1 MKNNQLNKP
10 YIGVTGVTTR
20 SQALSLHELM
30 PVDCSYDLM
39 IGVLASNKT
48 LAGEPDLFPN
58 QTPDR
63 LEIAKIFVARN
74 GILNLLHYYTNDRAG
89 LLHQLAHAF
98 VLAGKNCHGL
108 QLNMP
113 WPDPE
118 VIKKF
123 RRLYPATRVVVQ
135 ISRDALAEFD
145 GDLQACAAEAEKYN
159 KVATDLLFDLSG
171 GEGRPIDTDLAW
183 KFSESFGGS
192 CNLVIAG
199 GLDAKS
205 LPSLQS
211 YFRTFADVSIDA
223 QGKLRNSSD
232 HLDLRKAKKYLQKA
246 LALLHS

>member
-1 MKNNQLNKP
+1 MIIRP

-20 SQALSLHELM
+20 QQAITLCRQM
-30 PVDCSYDLM
+30 PKVCKFDLM

-48 LAGEPDLFPN
+48 LSGEADLFPN

-63 LEIAKIFVARN
+63 LAIAKIFAARN
-74 GILNLLHYYTNDRAG
+74 GLLNLLHYYTNDRSG
-89 LLHQLAHAF
+89 LFHQLAHAF
-98 VLAGKNCHGL
+98 ALAGKNCGGL

-123 RRLYPATRVVVQ
+123 RRLYPAARVVVQ
-135 ISRDALAEFD
+135 INREALAEFD
-145 GDLQACAAEAEKYN
+145 GDLQACVTEAEKYN

-183 KFSESFGGS
+183 KFFKSFHGS

-199 GLDAKS
+199 GLDAES
-205 LPSLQS
+205 LPNLQTF
-211 YFRTFADVSIDA
+211 FRTFSSISIDA
-223 QGKLRNSSD
+223 QGKLRTSSD